1 MFFVHSLSEAFKMQ
15 MRSDF
20 LKEVFE
26 FWKQCIKWKNENDIF
41 KNGFEDGFQ
50 NVSDRGCL
58 KSCDF

>member
-1 MFFVHSLSEAFKMQ
+1 